1 MRIQTCLAEPV
12 IVTRRPAAFT
22 LVELL
27 VVIGIIA
34 LLISILLPALNKAR
48 AAGQAAACSNNIRQL
63 GQGFLMYVDSN
74 KGTMPRDGG
83 NWDNADGDR
92 TTRPAMVIDDP
103 SIWVNAIPNQ
113 LFRKS
118 YWDMIQAHPTQ
129 VLPKNSISS
138 IFVCPSAD
146 IPIAVINGSSIDVI
160 DDGYNMIAAADPG
173 TILGPA
179 STAHAL
185 AGYRFA
191 PPSTTQRYRFY
202 NSYVMNSALNSQT
215 TRRNMK
221 MSNLKKSAEI
231 ALFIEKRMAVG
242 EVTAAQSAKYDTA
255 SGATPPGRLLT
266 RTLGR
271 IKGDFQRFSSRHSKG
286 GFVLF
291 ADGHVAR
298 FDMSDVYT
306 PSLTTAETTALGLG
320 AGGDFNKP
328 GLIWDPWGRA
338 NGN

>member
-1 MRIQTCLAEPV
+1 MRDQTYLAESV

-74 KGTMPRDGG
+74 KGMMPRDGG

-129 VLPKNSISS
+129 VLPKNGISS

-179 STAHAL
+179 SAAHAL

-202 NSYVMNSALNSQT
+202 NSYVYNSALNSQT

-221 MSNLKKSAEI
+221 MSNLKKSSEI

-255 SGATPPGRLLT
+255 SGATAGRLLT

-306 PSLTTAETTALGLG
+306 PSRTNAEVP
-320 AGGDFNKP
+320 GGDFNKP
-328 GLIWDPWGRA
+328 GLIWDPWGQA